1 MFVLNKGEYTGEII
15 SRINIDGSIITN
27 THYSTKK
34 NNSDWH
40 YHKNLHI
47 CFVFQGGK
55 AETRNNTLY
64 TKKDG
69 SVFFYHSEEKHRWIS
84 PQLISKSANIEIG
97 SNFLK
102 KYGLSELD
110 IKKAIQ
116 ENIDAKTLILKMQQE
131 MLINDESCH
140 ATIQTLLLE
149 LVSYSKNSQPKN
161 TPKWVTILTNLLYDN
176 WNEQMTLTE
185 MATIVG
191 VHPVTISK
199 YFRKYFSC
207 TLGEYQRK
215 LKIDKSIQLIKDS
228 KMSLS
233 EIAFYC
239 GFADQSHFIRNFK
252 KKTGFLPKTFQQF

>member
-1 MFVLNKGEYTGEII
+1 MFILNKGEYTGEII
-15 SRINIDGSIITN
+15 SCINIDGSIVTN

-40 YHKNLHI
+40 YHENLHI

-55 AETRNNTLY
+55 SETRHNSLY

-69 SVFFYHSEEKHRWIS
+69 SIFFYHSEEKHRWIS
-84 PQLISKSANIEIG
+84 PKLISKSANIEIG
-97 SNFLK
+97 SDFLK
-102 KYGLSELD
+102 KYNISEFD
-110 IKKAIQ
+110 IKESIQ
-116 ENIDAKTLILKMQQE
+116 ENVDAKTLILKMQRE
-131 MLINDESCH
+131 MLNSDESDCT
-140 ATIQTLLLE
+140 TILMLLLE
-149 LVSYSKNSQPKN
+149 LVSYSKNSQTKN
-161 TPKWVTILTNLLYDN
+161 IPKWVTILTNLLHDN

-185 MATIVG
+185 MATIIG

-199 YFRKYFSC
+199 YFRNYFSC

-215 LKIDKSIQLIKDS
+215 LKIDKSIQLIKNS

-252 KKTGFLPKTFQQF
+252 LKTGFLPKHFQQF